1 MYSNVMRAVAPG
13 LAALAVFGGVL
24 VGGPV
29 ASAAEP
35 APAVPAPREMRDLV
49 RMPRSELEALYL
61 ASPPANPPSGFAPGR
76 AIKNPGGRFT
86 AANSRL
92 TGVAWQGKIFR
103 DDGTMI
109 NRVFGFGKAI
119 PARVYQGESVI
130 DGQPSLIFDYSG
142 SKLWP
147 DVRDEVR
154 EVEPGLYLG
163 VMYKGRPNAQQKMF
177 FTLDARK

>member
-1 MYSNVMRAVAPG
+1 MAWNFSRAAVPG
-13 LAALAVFGGVL
+13 FAALAVVAGAL
-24 VGGPV
+24 VAVPV
-29 ASAAEP
+29 ASAADP
-35 APAVPAPREMRDLV
+35 ARREMSDLV
-49 RMPRSELEALYL
+49 RMPKGELEALYL
-61 ASPPANPPSGFAPGR
+61 ASPPASAPSGFVPGR
-76 AIKNPGGRFT
+76 AIKSPGSRFT
-86 AANSRL
+86 VANSRATRL
-92 TGVAWQGKIFR
+92 VWQGKIFR

-109 NRVFGFGKAI
+109 NRIFGGAKAI
-119 PARVYQGESVI
+119 PAAVYQGESLI